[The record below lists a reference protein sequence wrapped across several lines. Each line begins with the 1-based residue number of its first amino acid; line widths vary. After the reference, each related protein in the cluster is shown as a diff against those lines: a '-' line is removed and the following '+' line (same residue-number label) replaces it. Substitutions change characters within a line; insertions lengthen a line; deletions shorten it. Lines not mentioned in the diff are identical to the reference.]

1 MIQKDG
7 INFYNCRR
15 SDIRKHTIFALRE
28 KMSSQL
34 SSVGESLVFDIEI
47 CDKDLGVIEM
57 PSPLGWEKNERGKM
71 GPRFCNMMK
80 SMDPTR

>member
-1 MIQKDG
+1 MR
-7 INFYNCRR
+7 N
-15 SDIRKHTIFALRE
+15 HTVFAFRE
-28 KMSSQL
+28 KVSAQL
-34 SSVGESLVFDIEI
+34 SSVAESLIFDIEI
-47 CDKDLGVIEM
+47 CDKDLDAIEM